1 MGSEMCI
8 RDSKPG
14 AGPVGPA
21 SSFTCAVA
29 LMFYRHSL
37 SFCAGLLSLFMVNQA
52 MAGISLSST
61 RLIFD
66 GQHKEAG
73 ITVRNSGED
82 VLIQSWIDTDSSETA
97 AVPFAVTPPLVRVSG
112 DEQQILRVIYEG
124 AGMPTDRE
132 SVVWLNVQEI
142 PQAAK
147 SENTLQLAVRQR
159 IKVFFRPAGLK
170 NNAYL
175 APSELT
181 WRLTEQAGKSLL
193 VVNNPGRYHVSIA
206 DITLQSGTISEHP
219 FDSMMIAPGEQKS
232 FTLKQLHNA
241 NTARLLFKSIND
253 YGAQD
258 RYGAQISNSAD
269 TRASLN
275 KQTP

>member
-1 MGSEMCI
+1 
-8 RDSKPG
+8 
-14 AGPVGPA
+14 
-21 SSFTCAVA
+21 
-29 LMFYRHSL
+29 MFYRHTL
-37 SFCAGLLSLFMVNQA
+37 SICAGLLGLLMVDQA

-61 RLIFD
+61 RLVFD

-82 VLIQSWIDTDSSETA
+82 VLIQSWIDTDASETA

-112 DEQQILRVIYEG
+112 DEQQILRVMYEG
-124 AGMPTDRE
+124 TGMPTDRE

-142 PQAAK
+142 PQTAK
-147 SENTLQLAVRQR
+147 TLNTLQLAVRQR

-181 WRLTEQAGKSLL
+181 WRLAERAGKSLL
-193 VVNNPGRYHVSIA
+193 VVNNPGQYHVSIA
-206 DITLQSGTISEHP
+206 DITLQSGALSEQP
-219 FDSMMIAPGEQKS
+219 FDSTMIAPGEQKEFS
-232 FTLKQLHNA
+232 LKQLNHTS
-241 NTARLLFKSIND
+241 TARLLFNSIND

-258 RYGAQISNSAD
+258 RYGAQLSNRAD
-269 TRASLN
+269 TQASLN
-275 KQTP
+275 KESP

>member
-1 MGSEMCI
+1 
-8 RDSKPG
+8 
-14 AGPVGPA
+14 
-21 SSFTCAVA
+21 
-29 LMFYRHSL
+29 MFYRHSL
-37 SFCAGLLSLFMVNQA
+37 SLCVGLLGLLMVDQT

-61 RLIFD
+61 RLVFD

-73 ITVRNSGED
+73 ITVRNSGAD
-82 VLIQSWIDTDSSETA
+82 VLIQSWIDTDTSDTA

-124 AGMPTDRE
+124 TGMPTDRE

-147 SENTLQLAVRQR
+147 TSNTLQLAVRQR

-181 WRLTEQAGKSLL
+181 WRLVERGAKYLL
-193 VVNNPGRYHVSIA
+193 VVNNPGQYHVSIA
-206 DITLQSGTISEHP
+206 DITLQSGAVSEHP
-219 FDSMMIAPGEQKS
+219 FDSMMIAPGEQKEFS
-232 FTLKQLHNA
+232 LKQLHNA
-241 NTARLLFKSIND
+241 NTAHLLFSSIND

-258 RYGAQISNSAD
+258 RYAAQLSNSAD

-275 KQTP
+275 KESP